1 MKANNIIFSLLVF
14 LLFFNSCNQQTDQT
28 DYDNLWVSTS
38 RNMWCEAGIF
48 LDLSR
53 KDTLYITKDFD
64 YENLKAHKYK
74 ISSTRNLT
82 LDDAVNYGKIIKKNE
97 NILLL
102 ETTSETSL
110 KPFIDTLSFISIKN
124 YNLNID
130 TVMLKQA
137 LLENDWYL
145 QDIFGKLRLEF
156 IERPWFANYT
166 RLKTYLRINEE
177 TGWEMFDAEWWT
189 VDKYKNSYFIILSH
203 YQTEY
208 QIYQIKSFT
217 DSVILAETCWDDS
230 IVTAKF
236 SITKPLSENEH
247 NNISK
252 KIVGS
257 WKLFEY
263 EDRADSLDIYEEE
276 IIPIKSKRRIR
287 PFAEEDSVPMI
298 LNKYY
303 IEKSIKYDFLENG
316 KCQMKSGKEVLRT
329 ADWKLSKD
337 GKYIKFENGWMYNMK
352 IESINDSLLIIG
364 KHETIEFLDDFNWK
378 QEYFIEKLKK

>member
-1 MKANNIIFSLLVF
+1 MQTRNIIFSFLVLLF
-14 LLFFNSCNQQTDQT
+14 FFNSCNQQTYLT

-48 LDLSR
+48 MDLSQ
-53 KDTLYITKDFD
+53 KDTLFITKDFD
-64 YENLKAHKYK
+64 YENLKAHKYI
-74 ISSTRNLT
+74 ISSTRNLI
-82 LDDAVNYGKIIKKNE
+82 LDDTINYGKIIKQNE
-97 NILLL
+97 NILLI
-102 ETTSETSL
+102 EIPSETSL

-130 TVMLKQA
+130 TVMLKQV
-137 LLENDWYL
+137 LLENDWQL
-145 QDIFGKLRLEF
+145 HDAFGSFRLEF
-156 IERPWFANYT
+156 LEQPWFVNFA
-166 RLKTYLRINEE
+166 RLKTYLRITEE
-177 TGWEMFDAEWWT
+177 TGREMFDAEWWT

-236 SITKPLSENEH
+236 SITKSLSENEYH
-247 NNISK
+247 NISK
-252 KIVGS
+252 SIVGS
-257 WKLFEY
+257 WKLYEY
-263 EDRADSLDIYEEE
+263 ENTVDKLNLYEEE
-276 IIPIKSKRRIR
+276 IIPINSKVRIR

-298 LNKYY
+298 LNKFY
-303 IEKSIKYDFLENG
+303 IEKTIKYEFLENG
-316 KCQMKSGKEVLRT
+316 KCQMKSGNEVLRT

-337 GKYIKFENGWMYNMK
+337 GKYIKFENGWMHNMK